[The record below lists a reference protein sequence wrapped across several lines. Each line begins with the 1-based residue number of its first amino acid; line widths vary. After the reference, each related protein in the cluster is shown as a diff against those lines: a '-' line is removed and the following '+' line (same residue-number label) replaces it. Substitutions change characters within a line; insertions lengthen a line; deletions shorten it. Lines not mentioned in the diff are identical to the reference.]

1 MARYLRLG
9 MTQRFVLLVVL
20 CGIAILV
27 PALAYSWQAW
37 NSARSHGLERE
48 GLAPARALLRVVQ
61 LTQQHRGLSAVWL
74 GGDESQAGARKA
86 RADDVGSALAAFESE
101 LGRKGVDAGS
111 ALARHWRDSR
121 AAWEALQAEV
131 SRKGLDGGASSAR
144 HAVVIAGFLRGLDL
158 VLDHWGLVFDP
169 VAADYYLIV
178 AALQGAP
185 RAIETLGQMRARGAN
200 LLSNPDKATPEARA
214 AYSTLA
220 NTLEAQ
226 VASVG
231 FGLERAAAHGAA
243 DAGLAKAMQELSAVG
258 VRGVQYARRHVV
270 EAAALNH
277 PSATF
282 YADMTGIID
291 AMYVETGRLGERLEA
306 SLGERIDVARRDMLL
321 TVAAALALFAAA
333 IGVAVHTGVWLT
345 RSLGSEPDA
354 LREAAAAVAR
364 GDLAQALPLRPGD
377 GTSVLRAMHDMQ
389 RSLARLVGG
398 VRDNAGQVAVAS
410 SEIAQGNQDLSSR
423 TESQASALQQ
433 TAASMEQLRVTIG
446 HSAES
451 ARQASQLATQA
462 SEVAGRGGSTV
473 GDLAATMARIH
484 QSSQR
489 IAEIIGTIDGIA
501 FQTNILALNAA
512 VEAARAGDQGR
523 GFAVVAGEVRALAQR
538 SAEAARQVRTLIADS
553 VERVEQGSR
562 QGDEAASTMQEV
574 VLAIRR
580 VSDLIGEVSA
590 AAQQQNSGVAQVS
603 QAVAQMDEATQRNAA
618 LVEQSAAAAESLRQQ
633 ADTLRQSVSGFRTE
647 GARA

>member
-243 DAGLAKAMQELSAVG
+243 ATCSGRWPGWSAACATTPGRWPWPAARSPRATRTCRRAPSRRPAPCSRRRRRWSSCASPSAQRRQRAPGQPAGQPGQRGGRPRRCTRRRPGRHDGAHPGELAAH
-258 VRGVQYARRHVV
+258 RRDHRHHRRHR
-270 EAAALNH
+270 LPDQH
-277 PSATF
+277 PGAQCRGGGGPRRR
-282 YADMTGIID
+282 AGP
-291 AMYVETGRLGERLEA
+291 RLR
-306 SLGERIDVARRDMLL
+306 
-321 TVAAALALFAAA
+321 
-333 IGVAVHTGVWLT
+333 
-345 RSLGSEPDA
+345 
-354 LREAAAAVAR
+354 
-364 GDLAQALPLRPGD
+364 
-377 GTSVLRAMHDMQ
+377 
-389 RSLARLVGG
+389 
-398 VRDNAGQVAVAS
+398 
-410 SEIAQGNQDLSSR
+410 
-423 TESQASALQQ
+423 
-433 TAASMEQLRVTIG
+433 
-446 HSAES
+446 
-451 ARQASQLATQA
+451 
-462 SEVAGRGGSTV
+462 GRG
-473 GDLAATMARIH
+473 LPRCARW
-484 QSSQR
+484 
-489 IAEIIGTIDGIA
+489 
-501 FQTNILALNAA
+501 
-512 VEAARAGDQGR
+512 
-523 GFAVVAGEVRALAQR
+523 R
-538 SAEAARQVRTLIADS
+538 SAAPRRRAR
-553 VERVEQGSR
+553 
-562 QGDEAASTMQEV
+562 
-574 VLAIRR
+574 
-580 VSDLIGEVSA
+580 SA
-590 AAQQQNSGVAQVS
+590 P
-603 QAVAQMDEATQRNAA
+603 
-618 LVEQSAAAAESLRQQ
+618 
-633 ADTLRQSVSGFRTE
+633 
-647 GARA
+647 